1 MNAAIRRVAST
12 GANLDICAINYRR
25 PGIAVPALVLGTIR
39 ASIRCGLEVGIWGAA
54 RERKRTFGHGVL
66 AKPRPAG
73 RIHVLVTPVSG
84 AASLAGPTHSVIAVQ
99 AARWYV
105 LSCIRN

>member
-1 MNAAIRRVAST
+1 MNAAIRRAAST
-12 GANLDICAINYRR
+12 GANLDIRAINDRR

-39 ASIRCGLEVGIWGAA
+39 ASIRYERVVGTRGAA
-54 RERKRTFGHGVL
+54 RERKWTFGHGVL
-66 AKPRPAG
+66 AKPPPAG

-84 AASLAGPTHSVIAVQ
+84 AASLARQTHSVIAVQ
-99 AARWYV
+99 AARCYV